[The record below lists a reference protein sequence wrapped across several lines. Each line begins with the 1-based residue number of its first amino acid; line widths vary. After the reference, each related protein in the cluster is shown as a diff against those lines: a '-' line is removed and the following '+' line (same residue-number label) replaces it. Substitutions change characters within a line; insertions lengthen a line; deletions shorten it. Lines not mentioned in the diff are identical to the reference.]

1 MCNGSRTLPLLAG
14 LTCAMDLWFATASAD
29 ASEPNARAWQ
39 VSAAEGLFFPTQV
52 SAHLKVDTD
61 PVLSLH
67 ADATMPGPLFE
78 YGLYLREVM
87 LRSSE
92 SGGTASL
99 FTGGIESKYE
109 LRLGRGCFARAGL
122 LVGIHGLWTDTIDYA
137 IGLDLGLTLEWA
149 VQIVPHVRL
158 RYAVQGTTMF
168 VGGVPYRYE
177 VTFRP
182 TIATTLGVEYAF
194 RL

>member
-1 MCNGSRTLPLLAG
+1 MGFG
-14 LTCAMDLWFATASAD
+14 LVTASAD
-29 ASEPNARAWQ
+29 ASDPDARSWQ
-39 VSAAEGLFFPTQV
+39 VSAAGGIFFPTQV

-61 PVLSLH
+61 PVVSFH
-67 ADATMPGPLFE
+67 ADATLPGPLLD
-78 YGLYLREVM
+78 YGIYLRQVM

-99 FTGGIESKYE
+99 FTTGIEGKYE
-109 LRLGRGCFARAGL
+109 LRLGRGCFARAGV
-122 LVGIHGLWTDTIDYA
+122 LVGFHDLWTDTIHNA

-149 VQIVPHVRL
+149 VQIVPHVRI
-158 RYAVQGTTMF
+158 RYSLQGTSMF
-168 VGGVPYRYE
+168 VGGVPYRYD
-177 VTFRP
+177 VSFRP